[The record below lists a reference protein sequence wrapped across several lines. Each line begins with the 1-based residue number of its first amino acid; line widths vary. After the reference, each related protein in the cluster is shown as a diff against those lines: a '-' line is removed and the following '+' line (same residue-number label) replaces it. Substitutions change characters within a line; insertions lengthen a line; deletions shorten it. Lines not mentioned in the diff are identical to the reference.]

1 MLAVKVK
8 YHQSWFLSSSST
20 SFRRNY
26 SINSTF
32 IRCSRVLKSVKD
44 LARCMKIQNHL
55 FSFKTDQAR
64 LRMISFVS
72 YWATHFLFPLLL
84 SLSCF
89 FFFFFLSL
97 SFLLLSFFS
106 QIIEYSRISE
116 KSCSVGGCDA
126 LWRKR
131 ERVRACGWR
140 LQNHHTCVIFCQ
152 IANTIM
158 CECVWLQEGARK
170 CVRFKIHSREK
181 RCACVCEC
189 VWARISMCVCSWVC
203 AHTRAF
209 ELSRNFHLLKSK
221 RSTSMGRWGYFF
233 GCIRWRTKV

>member
-1 MLAVKVK
+1 MILPSSELRWAFPAVVVNLSWMLTKTCNGRQNDLMLAVKVK
-8 YHQSWFLSSSST
+8 SHQSWFLSSSST

-131 ERVRACGWR
+131 G
-140 LQNHHTCVIFCQ
+140 
-152 IANTIM
+152 
-158 CECVWLQEGARK
+158 
-170 CVRFKIHSREK
+170 RESA
-181 RCACVCEC
+181 CACVRVAE
-189 VWARISMCVCSWVC
+189 
-203 AHTRAF
+203 
-209 ELSRNFHLLKSK
+209 
-221 RSTSMGRWGYFF
+221 GYKT
-233 GCIRWRTKV
+233 IIHV